1 MLLVGSYVGLSRQ
14 LVSEFPVFL
23 LAWLRFAI
31 AGAAMLPWLRRGVHE
46 AALTRADHA
55 RLFAGSLFGNVG
67 FSVCML
73 FGVAATSAV
82 AAGVVMATLPPTVA
96 LLSFLVLRERITPR
110 VGLAIA
116 CAVAGIAVLA
126 LPGGATTTLAAAS
139 TGAPGW
145 GYALLVG
152 AVFCEAT
159 YVVLGARLT
168 HVLAPHRISAL
179 INLWGLALMTPLGLW
194 QASTFDFAAI
204 DAGTWA
210 LLAYYALAAS
220 VISVWLW
227 MQGLTRVAASEAG
240 VFTVLLPLAAAAVG
254 IGWLGEAAGPRH
266 ALALALAM
274 AGLLLATA
282 TTTARPAPERGRQA
296 G

>member
-31 AGAAMLPWLRRGVHE
+31 AAAAMLPWLRPGAGE
-46 AALTRADHA
+46 AALTGADHT

-96 LLSFLVLRERITPR
+96 LLSFLVLRERIVPR
-110 VGLAIA
+110 VALAIA

-126 LPGGATTTLAAAS
+126 LPDSPAAVLQGTSAGAGA
-139 TGAPGW
+139 GAPGW

-152 AVFCEAT
+152 AGFCEAT

-168 HVLAPHRISAL
+168 RVLAPHRISAL

-194 QASTFDFAAI
+194 QASSFDFAAI

-210 LLAYYALAAS
+210 LLVYYALAAS
-220 VISVWLW
+220 VVSVWLW

-254 IGWLGEAAGPRH
+254 IGLLGEAAGARH
-266 ALALALAM
+266 AIALALAVT
-274 AGLLLATA
+274 GLLLATA
-282 TTTARPAPERGRQA
+282 TTPSRGRQA
-296 G
+296 A

>member
-31 AGAAMLPWLRRGVHE
+31 AAAAMLPWLRPGAGE
-46 AALTRADHA
+46 AALTGADHT

-96 LLSFLVLRERITPR
+96 LLSFLVLRERIVPR
-110 VGLAIA
+110 VALAIA

-126 LPGGATTTLAAAS
+126 LPDSAAAVLQGAGAGA
-139 TGAPGW
+139 GAPGW

-168 HVLAPHRISAL
+168 RVLAPHRISAL

-194 QASTFDFAAI
+194 QASSFDFAAI

-210 LLAYYALAAS
+210 LLVYYALAAS
-220 VISVWLW
+220 VVSVWLW

-254 IGWLGEAAGPRH
+254 IGWLGEAAGARH
-266 ALALALAM
+266 AIALALAVT
-274 AGLLLATA
+274 GLLLATA
-282 TTTARPAPERGRQA
+282 TTPSRGRQA
-296 G
+296 A